1 MKFFSTKKL
10 SLISLLIVFTLCSL
24 AGCSS
29 SGSST
34 ATPTPT
40 IVTYKA
46 GMYKIGTDLP
56 AGEYIVIQKDS
67 ICSSTIAKDS
77 SGSSSSI
84 IALDIIYNRF
94 FVTVSEG
101 QYWTVSGGIIYN
113 AKDAPKVTATD
124 GKYPEGG
131 YKIGTDI
138 PAGEYVV
145 VQNDNICS
153 LEIAKDSTCF
163 TSSLIGI
170 EIVPGRSYVTVS
182 AGQYLTVSGG
192 NIYAAKD
199 APKVS
204 ATDGKY
210 PEGCYK
216 IGTDIAAG
224 EYKVVKDD
232 SLCSMTVTK
241 DSTKLSSSI
250 VSIKIVDSE
259 NYITVK
265 DGQYLLVSGGYIKAK

>member
-1 MKFFSTKKL
+1 M
-10 SLISLLIVFTLCSL
+10 
-24 AGCSS
+24 
-29 SGSST
+29 
-34 ATPTPT
+34 
-40 IVTYKA
+40 
-46 GMYKIGTDLP
+46 
-56 AGEYIVIQKDS
+56 
-67 ICSSTIAKDS
+67 
-77 SGSSSSI
+77 
-84 IALDIIYNRF
+84 
-94 FVTVSEG
+94 
-101 QYWTVSGGIIYN
+101 
-113 AKDAPKVTATD
+113 
-124 GKYPEGG
+124 
-131 YKIGTDI
+131 
-138 PAGEYVV
+138 
-145 VQNDNICS
+145 QNDNICS